1 MLKRIIFQIADC
13 CVWNALMSTRTDCY
27 VTEPQIID
35 CDVTR
40 VIDANRLFAGT
51 CDVHMMIFFASKQRA
66 QIFFCQNCLWD
77 LNLKLNFRIFYSEIN
92 LNDET
97 SDFCRIVGNRIQN
110 MYFIKKFIK
119 SLFWCVFLLSVKI
132 KIKYSK

>member
-1 MLKRIIFQIADC
+1 MKRVNVD
-13 CVWNALMSTRTDCY
+13 S
-27 VTEPQIID
+27 
-35 CDVTR
+35 
-40 VIDANRLFAGT
+40 NRLLRHRAANNRLWRNACHRRESIVCGNVWRAYDDLFLK
-51 CDVHMMIFFASKQRA
+51 IFFYDDLFCFQTASLKN
-66 QIFFCQNCLWD
+66 FFCQNCLWD

-97 SDFCRIVGNRIQN
+97 SDFCQIVGNRIQN